1 MNLTS
6 FVYRKVTAYDR
17 YKRQVY
23 PLTVIKTI
31 PEYNKVYNDLV
42 SRNLHIIT
50 YTYYPNGN
58 ICKSERFIVDNTA
71 PSDLPNFN
79 SPEAFFCEPD

>member
-1 MNLTS
+1 MNLSS
-6 FVYRKVTAYDR
+6 FVYYKVTAYDR

-31 PEYNKVYNDLV
+31 PEYNRVFKEL
-42 SRNLHIIT
+42 SQKNLHIVT
-50 YTYYPNGN
+50 YTYYPNGH
-58 ICKSERFIVDNTA
+58 ICKSERFIAEESAN
-71 PSDLPNFN
+71 DLPDFN